1 MRICLVYDHLFPHT
15 VGGMER
21 WLRDLAVG
29 LAALDHDVTYLTM
42 RHWDSSTPAVLP
54 GVRVL
59 GLVEA
64 RQVYAADRRTFG
76 PPFRFGLAV
85 ARHLARHGRE
95 YDVVHLASFPYF
107 PVLAAG
113 VLRRRSGYEIVVDW
127 PEVWTRGYW
136 RHYAGLFAG
145 TVGWLV
151 QRACLRVPH
160 RAHGMSRL
168 HADRLVGEGYRGTPV
183 VLPGLYSGSARLTEA
198 KAEDVD
204 GSLIVYAGRH
214 VREKRIGALVE
225 AFAFARRRRAD
236 LKLEIYGDGPERT
249 KVERL
254 VRELNLGEDAR
265 VLGRRPEDEVSR
277 ALGRAGCLVTASE
290 REGYGLVV
298 VEAAAHG
305 TPSVVVAGPE
315 NAATELVAQGVNGA
329 VSPSPD
335 SEDLAAAILGVLD
348 GGAALRS
355 STARWFEDNAERLR
369 LDRSLQLVLDEYE
382 AVRPTRSPSVDRE
395 WRKPA

>member
-1 MRICLVYDHLFPHT
+1 VRICLVYDHLFPHT

-42 RHWDSSTPAVLP
+42 RHWDPSAPAVLP

-113 VLRRRSGYEIVVDW
+113 AMRRRGGYAIVVDW

-136 RHYAGLFAG
+136 RHYAGLFRG
-145 TVGWLV
+145 TIGWLV

-168 HADRLVGEGYRGTPV
+168 HADRLVKEGYRGTPV
-183 VLPGLYSGSARLTEA
+183 VLPGLYAGPKKLTQ
-198 KAEDVD
+198 AEDVD
-204 GSLIVYAGRH
+204 QSLIVYAGRH
-214 VREKRIGALVE
+214 VREKRIAALVE
-225 AFAFARRRRAD
+225 AFAFARRTRPD
-236 LKLEIYGDGPERT
+236 LRLEIYGDGPER
-249 KVERL
+249 VRIEEL
-254 VRELNLGEDAR
+254 VRELGLEKQ
-265 VLGRRPEDEVSR
+265 VLVAGRRPEEEVSR
-277 ALGRAGCLVTASE
+277 ALARAGCLATASE

-305 TPSVVVAGPE
+305 TPSIVVAGPE
-315 NAATELVAQGVNGA
+315 NAATELVEQGVNGA
-329 VSPSPD
+329 ISPSAVPG
-335 SEDLAAAILGVLD
+335 DLAGAILDVLD
-348 GGAALRS
+348 RGVALRS
-355 STARWFEDNAERLR
+355 STARWFEDNADRLR

-382 AVRPTRSPSVDRE
+382 GAGLGSPSVERE
-395 WRKPA
+395 WRRPA

>member
-15 VGGMER
+15 IGGMER

-29 LAALDHDVTYLTM
+29 LVAQDHDVTYLTM
-42 RHWDSSTPAVLP
+42 RHGEESAPPVLP
-54 GVRVL
+54 GVQVL
-59 GLVEA
+59 SLVEA
-64 RQVYAADRRTFG
+64 GRVYSADRRTFW

-113 VLRRRSGYEIVVDW
+113 AMRRRGGYEIVVDW
-127 PEVWTRGYW
+127 PEVWTRRYW
-136 RHYAGLFAG
+136 RHYAGWLGG
-145 TVGWLV
+145 TIGWVV

-168 HADRLVGEGYRGTPV
+168 HADRLVTEGYRGTPV
-183 VLPGLYSGSARLTEA
+183 VLPGLYSGPTELTEGD
-198 KAEDVD
+198 DVD
-204 GSLIVYAGRH
+204 ESLIVYAGRH

-225 AFAFARRRRAD
+225 AFAFAHRQRAE
-236 LKLEIYGDGPERT
+236 LRLEIYGDGPEHT
-249 KVERL
+249 KIEEL
-254 VRELNLGEDAR
+254 VRGLGLEEHVR
-265 VLGRRPEDEVSR
+265 MLGRRPEDEVAR
-277 ALGRAGCLVTASE
+277 ALGRAGCLATASE

-305 TPSVVVAGPE
+305 APSVVVAGPE
-315 NAATELVAQGVNGA
+315 NAATELVAHGVNGA
-329 VSPSPD
+329 VSPSADP
-335 SEDLAAAILGVLD
+335 EDLAAAILGVLD

-355 STARWFEDNAERLR
+355 STALWFENNAAKLR
-369 LDRSLQLVLDEYE
+369 IDRSLQLVLDEYE
-382 AVRPTRSPSVDRE
+382 RADVGTSSSVERE
-395 WRKPA
+395 WRRPA